1 MRKKSL
7 CALALAAVLVMMPTI
22 AGAAPSPSGSGGSQ
36 PSVGTSTTIQSQA
49 GASSGTV
56 VTTGPV
62 LEVSS
67 DGSKT
72 TVVEKGTDKTG
83 TTISLVVDIATS
95 AGVDVVANKDG
106 HVEIG
111 DAVISIATDVA
122 ETAGLPQVIV
132 DTINKLNTNNDITI
146 VAPDKRD
153 FVGVG
158 GTRAIIS
165 KNKDNVDVKAEIT
178 MKVDTL
184 VGAGEILV
192 VYYNNN
198 TGKWEIALVRR
209 FDPTNGLVTFDVPGS
224 VTVKFAKKR

>member
-1 MRKKSL
+1 MINL
-7 CALALAAVLVMMPTI
+7 FH
-22 AGAAPSPSGSGGSQ
+22 SGGCQS
-36 PSVGTSTTIQSQA
+36 SVGTSTTIQSQA

-83 TTISLVVDIATS
+83 TTISLVVDIATT